1 MAQRSQLESP
11 YSHRRSPVDVKIGF
25 RQDWIDIG
33 RLDILELSRLNTLP
47 SADFTPSYQVQSHQ
61 VQVWQIE

>member
-11 YSHRRSPVDVKIGF
+11 YPHRRSPVDVKIGF

-33 RLDILELSRLNTLP
+33 RLDILELSRLNTFS